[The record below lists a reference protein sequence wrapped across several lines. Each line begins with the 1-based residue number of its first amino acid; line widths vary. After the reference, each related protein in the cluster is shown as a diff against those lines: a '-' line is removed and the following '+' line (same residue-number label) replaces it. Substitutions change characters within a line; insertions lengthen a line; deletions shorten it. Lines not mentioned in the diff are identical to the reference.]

1 MSFAATLGLVALVQ
15 IGMPRLFATPDH
27 STTARVALW
36 GGREL
41 VTLLLASLVAGLAT
55 TPYAAFHFHRVTPYG
70 VLANL
75 AAMPVVSA
83 LVMPAGLLGLAAMP
97 FGFDGFF
104 WWLMGIGIDWMI
116 VVTEWVA
123 NLPGAVGRITAFGI
137 GPVIA
142 SSGGL
147 VLLGLLRTPL
157 RWSGAIVLAASIVW
171 ALAIRQPDILVSG
184 DGRATAVRGK
194 DGRLHLMRT
203 TKDPFLVKEWLAA
216 DADARNAA
224 DASLADGVSCDDAGC
239 VVEINGGG
247 FIAQSQR
254 AQAIEED
261 CDRAA
266 LIVAARQPPKDCA
279 ASVIDQ
285 ARLHRQGSL
294 ALWRTRGGFAV
305 EAAKPRGY
313 DRPWSPALIE
323 GNENDAAVISRPS
336 AHRARDATPSE
347 ADLQADE

>member
-1 MSFAATLGLVALVQ
+1 
-15 IGMPRLFATPDH
+15 
-27 STTARVALW
+27 
-36 GGREL
+36 
-41 VTLLLASLVAGLAT
+41 
-55 TPYAAFHFHRVTPYG
+55 
-70 VLANL
+70 
-75 AAMPVVSA
+75 
-83 LVMPAGLLGLAAMP
+83 
-97 FGFDGFF
+97 
-104 WWLMGIGIDWMI
+104 
-116 VVTEWVA
+116 
-123 NLPGAVGRITAFGI
+123 
-137 GPVIA
+137 
-142 SSGGL
+142 
-147 VLLGLLRTPL
+147 
-157 RWSGAIVLAASIVW
+157 
-171 ALAIRQPDILVSG
+171 
-184 DGRATAVRGK
+184 VRGK

-254 AQAIEED
+254 AEAIEED